1 MEDTSEAANVVGANV
16 VGANIVGANIVG
28 SNTIIDDQEIDII
41 PITIHQQL
49 QHYVKP
55 TQTRSPQLKQKN
67 QTNQTKTSLSDL
79 VSQLENKYKDNEYI
93 RSRLYHHIETL
104 LPATLDTECKIQH
117 QREERK
123 RQLSDK
129 RDEFIERFLH
139 KHRYFYC
146 QHSELFIHYDGKHF
160 NGYSEDEILHK
171 IHLLI
176 IAEQSLMVWKHK
188 IKNNIMKQIRE
199 KSPFTAIPESETIQ
213 FVINSIYPSI
223 FQTRNSA
230 KYFLT
235 IIGESILNDN
245 NAKKNIYITSPNMK
259 ILLDEL
265 AEQLDIYFGLSYP
278 FHNIKYKYYDHD
290 YSLCRLIPFPK
301 NQFSVPYN
309 VTKYIFDFLCVSTHY
324 FSRYGN
330 SDNFI
335 LQSGEIELLDYTQ
348 FMCKN
353 TPDKIVDIFID
364 TSIKKCLS
372 ASINTKNILFI
383 WKKFLEERNVPNI
396 ILHGPLKKI
405 LRGKLNYNEEKDIFV
420 DVTSV
425 HLPIVSQFIHFWD
438 TYIIEDESETEIEID
453 ELMRL
458 FRKTTKQSKN
468 VLLEHKMTDSLMIE
482 LIKHFHSDMEIVEDK
497 YILNIRCILWD
508 KREEVKKSLDLFRDK
523 ERNSNL
529 TNFILDTPDSYNN
542 SVKSSTPHIH
552 SLYDAYE
559 YYCNCNSSSNNA
571 NECIVSKRYF
581 EKISRDLI
589 GEYVDD
595 DGVISNVYFQ

>member
-1 MEDTSEAANVVGANV
+1 
-16 VGANIVGANIVG
+16 
-28 SNTIIDDQEIDII
+28 
-41 PITIHQQL
+41 
-49 QHYVKP
+49 
-55 TQTRSPQLKQKN
+55 
-67 QTNQTKTSLSDL
+67 
-79 VSQLENKYKDNEYI
+79 
-93 RSRLYHHIETL
+93 
-104 LPATLDTECKIQH
+104 
-117 QREERK
+117 
-123 RQLSDK
+123 
-129 RDEFIERFLH
+129 
-139 KHRYFYC
+139 
-146 QHSELFIHYDGKHF
+146 
-160 NGYSEDEILHK
+160 
-171 IHLLI
+171 
-176 IAEQSLMVWKHK
+176 
-188 IKNNIMKQIRE
+188 
-199 KSPFTAIPESETIQ
+199 
-213 FVINSIYPSI
+213 
-223 FQTRNSA
+223 
-230 KYFLT
+230 
-235 IIGESILNDN
+235 
-245 NAKKNIYITSPNMK
+245 MK

-301 NQFSVPYN
+301 NQFSIPYN

-330 SDNFI
+330 SDHFI
-335 LQSGEIELLDYTQ
+335 SQSGEIELFEYTQ

-364 TSIKKCLS
+364 TSIKKCVS
-372 ASINTKNILFI
+372 ASINTKNMLFI

-405 LRGKLNYNEEKDIFV
+405 LREKLNYNDETDMFL

-438 TYIIEDESETEIEID
+438 TYIIEDESESEIEID

-458 FRKTTKQSKN
+458 FRKTTKPSKN
-468 VLLEHKMTDSLMIE
+468 ALLEHKMTDSLMIE
-482 LIKHFHSDMEIVEDK
+482 LIKHFHPDMEIIEDK
-497 YILNIRCILWD
+497 YILNIRCVLWD
-508 KREEVKKSLDLFRDK
+508 KKEEVKKSLYLFREK
-523 ERNSNL
+523 ERNASL
-529 TNFILDTPDSYNN
+529 IELSNFILDTPDSYNGN
-542 SVKSSTPHIH
+542 VKSSTPHIH

-559 YYCNCNSSSNNA
+559 YYCNHSINNA